1 MYSRFA
7 LWNSSEQCPASE
19 AVEAQPGQFD
29 NLTRQRQRLLGRADA
44 APSHTR
50 VNLTSVRRLI
60 AFRKA

>member
-29 NLTRQRQRLLGRADA
+29 NPTRQRQRLLG
-44 APSHTR
+44 
-50 VNLTSVRRLI
+50 
-60 AFRKA
+60 